1 MVERPPP
8 PGRMSPRDCFCEGVP
23 ARDSYK
29 DSVWRGRARKR
40 LIQGLFGEGLS
51 RGGLFKGSV
60 PRRSCR
66 GGLLEETVLV
76 VDLGAV
82 IPGSVGGDCFGG
94 QTVDPIV
101 RLDCF

>member
-1 MVERPPP
+1 
-8 PGRMSPRDCFCEGVP
+8 MSPRDCFCEGVP